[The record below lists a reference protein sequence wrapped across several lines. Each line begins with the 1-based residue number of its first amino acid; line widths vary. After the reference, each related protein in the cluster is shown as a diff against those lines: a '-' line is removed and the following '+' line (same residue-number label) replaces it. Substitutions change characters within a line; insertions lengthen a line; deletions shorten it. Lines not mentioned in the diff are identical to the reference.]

1 MARAVA
7 VSLTQT
13 RLDFA
18 NSLLIGTS
26 GSNINKL
33 QLIQNCLA
41 RVVLQDNNNSATSLL
56 SELHW
61 LPVNKRINFNLA
73 KLAYQPLAFGQST
86 YLSVVI
92 TPHEPQR
99 SLRSVNQNLL
109 SVPCCNCSFRQ
120 RSLSYCTHKI

>member
-1 MARAVA
+1 MFKTA
-7 VSLTQT
+7 ST
-13 RLDFA
+13 
-18 NSLLIGTS
+18 
-26 GSNINKL
+26 
-33 QLIQNCLA
+33 
-41 RVVLQDNNNSATSLL
+41 VLQDNYNSDTSIL
-56 SELHW
+56 SELQW

-120 RSLSYCTHKI
+120 RSLSYCTHKIWNDISLSVRQSTSLDSFNRNL